1 MPAIW
6 LIDAYRAG
14 ERGQVRALANALE
27 QALGWPCRRIELDYR
42 GHALLPH
49 VLGLSSVSGIT
60 ARSREQLSPPWPD
73 LVITCGVRNEP
84 VCRWIREQSGG
95 RTRYLHLGR
104 PWGRLTG
111 FDLVVTTPQYR
122 VPDRP
127 NVVNNALTL
136 HSLDSEKLE
145 AAAARWGP
153 VFEDLPRP
161 LITVNVGGDS
171 GPFTFGR
178 KAALRLAREASDL
191 ARANNGSLLVS
202 TSSRTSPVA
211 SETLEKS
218 IDVPCHFY
226 RWRADDPDNPYLGM
240 LALAQQLVVTGD
252 SIAMLSE
259 ACASGKPVFMFDLG
273 GMREGRALARD
284 FRWGGFFY
292 RILMRWFWQ
301 RLSRD
306 ISLVHRQLE
315 QSGRVAWL
323 GDTAAVDTAAVD
335 TAPAESDMVRSVE
348 AVKRLLGVS
357 GDAIGVEQSGTA
369 VD

>member
-14 ERGQVRALANALE
+14 ERGQVRALASALS
-27 QALGWPCRRIELDYR
+27 QSLGWPCRTIELDYR
-42 GHALLPH
+42 GQVLLPH
-49 VLGLSSVSGIT
+49 ILGRSSVSGIT
-60 ARSREQLSPPWPD
+60 EASRQKLAAPWPE

-84 VCRWIREQSGG
+84 VCRWIREQSDG

-104 PWGRLTG
+104 PWGPLDS

-136 HSLDSEKLE
+136 HGLDPDRLAE
-145 AAAARWGP
+145 AASRWEP
-153 VFEDLPRP
+153 AFEGLPRP
-161 LITVNVGGDS
+161 LIAVNVGGNS

-178 KAALRLAREASDL
+178 AAAARLAREASDL
-191 ARANNGSLLVS
+191 ARASGGSLLVS
-202 TSSRTSPVA
+202 TSSRTPPDA
-211 SETLEKS
+211 ARELAAD

-226 RWRADDPDNPYLGM
+226 HWRPDDPDNPYLGM
-240 LALAQQLVVTGD
+240 LALAEQVVVTGD

-259 ACASGKPVFMFDLG
+259 ACATGKPVHMFDLG
-273 GMREGRALARD
+273 GMRKECTVERD

-292 RILMRWFWQ
+292 GLLMRCFWQ

-306 ISLVHRQLE
+306 ITLVHRQLAA
-315 QSGRVAWL
+315 SGRAAWL
-323 GDTAAVDTAAVD
+323 GAAAAGESQPVSDMQRTIAAV
-335 TAPAESDMVRSVE
+335 RS
-348 AVKRLLGVS
+348 LLGKADPGV
-357 GDAIGVEQSGTA
+357 GVEQSGA
-369 VD
+369 SVD